1 MTSATERFKMLLA
14 GALERV
20 CVLEAQLEERDAR
33 LAELEAKLDETDRG
47 GET

>member
-20 CVLEAQLEERDAR
+20 CVLEEQLEERDKTID
-33 LAELEAKLDETDRG
+33 ELRAKLDEAEKG